1 MVTPLLVEQ
10 APAKLDSKDKSAAPR
25 PSTLTE
31 LDFMIAG
38 GYKKLWKNWCMKV
51 GVFKGSTLKL
61 KDGAVVTYS
70 LDDQELI

>member
-31 LDFMIAG
+31 VDFMIAG
-38 GYKKLWKNWCMKV
+38 GLQTIVIKL
-51 GVFKGSTLKL
+51 VFKSWGFQRLNAKVERWCCCYL
-61 KDGAVVTYS
+61 
-70 LDDQELI
+70 QP